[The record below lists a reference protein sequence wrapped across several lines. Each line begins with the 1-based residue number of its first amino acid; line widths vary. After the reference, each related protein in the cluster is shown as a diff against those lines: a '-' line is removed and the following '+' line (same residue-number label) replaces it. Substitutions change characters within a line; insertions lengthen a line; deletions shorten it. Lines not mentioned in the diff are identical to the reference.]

1 MTPQLVLCD
10 VDGTLFLTPDPLAGI
25 ALRETL
31 QRLYGLALPED
42 AIDRVDHAGQT
53 SLRIARLVLRDAGL
67 ADEQITPRLDDWC
80 PRFAA
85 RYCELLAA
93 ADTSAWEAARDA
105 EDSLRRLAD
114 GGHRPALLTGNP
126 EPMARARME
135 RLRLARC
142 FPPGQGAFGCDAESR
157 TDLIHLARER
167 AGDWPAEATVEI
179 GDTSADAS
187 SSAEA
192 GIRSIVVDESGF
204 SGAVARLLGSE
215 A

>member
-1 MTPQLVLCD
+1 MRQLLVLCD
-10 VDGTLFLTPDPLAGI
+10 VDGTLFLTHDPLGGI

-31 QRLYGLALPED
+31 VPLYGVDLPED

-67 ADEQITPRLDDWC
+67 ADEEITPRLAAWC

-85 RYCELLAA
+85 RYCELLAT
-93 ADTSAWEAARDA
+93 ADTSGWRAATG
-105 EDSLRRLAD
+105 AD
-114 GGHRPALLTGNP
+114 GALEQLVEAGHRLALLTGNP

-135 RLRLARC
+135 RLGLAWH

-157 TDLIHLARER
+157 TDLIRLARER
-167 AGDWPAEATVEI
+167 AGDWPAEATVQI
-179 GDTSADAS
+179 GDTSVDAS
-187 SSAEA
+187 SSAAA
-192 GIRSIVVDESGF
+192 GIRSIIVDESGF
-204 SGAVARLLGSE
+204 SGAVSRLLAPS